1 MRIVIDVDVLANS
14 PKTGVYYYVQRLASA
29 LLDLDRSNDYVLTYL
44 NAANSDGEF
53 GLPAGNAR
61 IKKVTWLPRTVYHLL
76 LRTPFAPPFD
86 LVTGTAGDIFVFTKF
101 VRWPLLRR
109 SKSLVVVYD
118 TTYLDTPEAVEN
130 WHFRRYLRWAVPRS
144 IRRASQVIA
153 ISESTKRSLMRHYGT
168 SADKI
173 SVVTPALDHTMFAPS
188 TSDQIDAVRAKHGID
203 KPYILSVGT
212 IEPRKN
218 LVGLLRAFA
227 LTSEEFNQKYALV
240 LVGGKGWLDEQINEL
255 YEQLSKRMTII
266 RTGYVPSDELPALYS
281 GASVFVYPSLFE
293 GFGMPPLEAM
303 ACGTPVITAD
313 NSSLP
318 EVVGDAGILVEATD
332 AAQLAR
338 EMQELLADPE
348 RAAELRAKGLARA
361 QSFTW
366 EASAK
371 ELLGVMNDVA
381 AKG

>member
-1 MRIVIDVDVLANS
+1 LANS